1 MLANSR
7 PKSTPSTKSSSPDR
21 LTRESLPEVSW
32 KPFSCS
38 NIRLRNASRNCQ
50 DEGNGSQFEIL
61 SRKSGSDL
69 LARRQ
74 VETPDWLRQD
84 HGGSLFAGWP
94 PSADGAFP
102 MPARLEQFPRVW
114 KEQFP
119 GNWTNGCS
127 FSERPTMPRRAER
140 IPPSPHR
147 SDR

>member
-1 MLANSR
+1 M
-7 PKSTPSTKSSSPDR
+7 
-21 LTRESLPEVSW
+21 EVS
-32 KPFSCS
+32 
-38 NIRLRNASRNCQ
+38 SRY
-50 DEGNGSQFEIL
+50 L
-61 SRKSGSDL
+61 AARAGSDL

-102 MPARLEQFPRVW
+102 MPAGLEQFRRVW

-127 FSERPTMPRRAER
+127 LSERLRCQGELNVFHLLLIGAIGRFTDRT
-140 IPPSPHR
+140 
-147 SDR
+147 SDKR